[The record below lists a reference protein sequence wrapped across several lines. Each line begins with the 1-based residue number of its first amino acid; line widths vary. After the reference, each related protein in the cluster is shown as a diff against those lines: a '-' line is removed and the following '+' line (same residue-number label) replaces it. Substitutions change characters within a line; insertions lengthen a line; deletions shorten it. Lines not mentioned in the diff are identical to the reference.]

1 MEIFIK
7 ENGKMGKLM
16 DKDVLLI
23 LMEACMMVNGLM
35 INSMD
40 TEQKVGIIIKSNTR
54 VILFMEKRVGWEDLN
69 LKVAIMKGNFSM
81 VSLTDMENTI
91 LLILE
96 NYMKVNLK
104 IITWMEKE
112 L

>member
-16 DKDVLLI
+16 DRDVLLI
-23 LMEACMMVNGLM
+23 IMEACMMGNGLM
-35 INSMD
+35 INNMD

-54 VILFMEKRVGWEDLN
+54 VILFMEKRVGLEDLN
-69 LKVAIMKGNFSM
+69 LKVAITKGNFSM
-81 VSLTDMENTI
+81 VNLTDMENTI
-91 LLILE
+91 LLTQE

>member
-1 MEIFIK
+1 
-7 ENGKMGKLM
+7 MGKLM
-16 DKDVLLI
+16 DRDVLLI
-23 LMEACMMVNGLM
+23 IMEACMMGNGLM
-35 INSMD
+35 INNMD

-69 LKVAIMKGNFSM
+69 LKVAITKGNFSM
-81 VSLTDMENTI
+81 VNLTDMENTI
-91 LLILE
+91 LLTQE

>member
-1 MEIFIK
+1 
-7 ENGKMGKLM
+7 MGKLM

>member
-16 DKDVLLI
+16 DRDVLLI
-23 LMEACMMVNGLM
+23 IMEACMMGNGLM
-35 INSMD
+35 INNMD

-69 LKVAIMKGNFSM
+69 LKVAITKGNFSM
-81 VSLTDMENTI
+81 VNLTDMENTI
-91 LLILE
+91 LLTQE

>member
-1 MEIFIK
+1 
-7 ENGKMGKLM
+7 MGKLM

-69 LKVAIMKGNFSM
+69 LKVAIMKENFSM